1 MGGGWDLVK
10 AIVIVTASAV
20 KPSDLTLP
28 YLTLPY
34 LTLPYLYLTLPYL
47 TLNYLKQHLIII
59 YYLRSIH
66 LLLPIECYNTRNTHL
81 PCKGGTYP
89 EARLS
94 SGAPMGP

>member
-34 LTLPYLYLTLPYL
+34 LTLPYLTLPYLTLPYL
-47 TLNYLKQHLIII
+47 TLN
-59 YYLRSIH
+59 
-66 LLLPIECYNTRNTHL
+66 
-81 PCKGGTYP
+81 
-89 EARLS
+89 
-94 SGAPMGP
+94 